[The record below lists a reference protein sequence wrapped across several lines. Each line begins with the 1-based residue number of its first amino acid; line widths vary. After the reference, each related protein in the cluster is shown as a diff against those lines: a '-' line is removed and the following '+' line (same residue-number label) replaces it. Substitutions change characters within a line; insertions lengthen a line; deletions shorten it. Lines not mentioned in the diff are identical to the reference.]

1 MNEFLN
7 LLETLANIAEYEES
21 IKETPKKEIKDT
33 KDTKDTKDITDS
45 NDIEFIDLKTDEGLN
60 KFNKSLD
67 ELEGYDLGI
76 FDIFIDELRDL
87 GTKLHNQLK
96 EKDKKEK
103 VQEEKKEEIKSNPI
117 DRNLIDHSTGQDFT
131 RPSELLS
138 IDKKLT
144 LHKIV
149 QEYIDTMIKPYNH
162 GTLTND
168 QINDAYAGLYE
179 FGAWVLNK

>member
-1 MNEFLN
+1 MNDFLN

-21 IKETPKKEIKDT
+21 IKKTSKKETEEIKDS
-33 KDTKDTKDITDS
+33 DINTDLD
-45 NDIEFIDLKTDEGLN
+45 DIESIDLKTDEGLK

-87 GTKLHNQLK
+87 GTKLHNQLN

-103 VQEEKKEEIKSNPI
+103 VQEKKKEEIKSNPI

-131 RPSELLS
+131 RPSESLS

>member
-1 MNEFLN
+1 MNDFLN

-21 IKETPKKEIKDT
+21 IKETSKKETEEIKDT
-33 KDTKDTKDITDS
+33 
-45 NDIEFIDLKTDEGLN
+45 NDIKDSDDIESIDLSTDEGLN

-96 EKDKKEK
+96 EKDEKKEA
-103 VQEEKKEEIKSNPI
+103 EKKEEIKSNPI
-117 DRNLIDHSTGQDFT
+117 DRNLIDHSNGQNFT
-131 RPSELLS
+131 RPSESLS